1 MKQEIPEYIR
11 VPPSTTVQSAIPH
24 KTKAILVAMA
34 ESEGKTLSK
43 YIAEVLEA
51 HIKGERK

>member
-43 YIAEVLEA
+43 YIAEILET
-51 HIKGERK
+51 HIKGTQ